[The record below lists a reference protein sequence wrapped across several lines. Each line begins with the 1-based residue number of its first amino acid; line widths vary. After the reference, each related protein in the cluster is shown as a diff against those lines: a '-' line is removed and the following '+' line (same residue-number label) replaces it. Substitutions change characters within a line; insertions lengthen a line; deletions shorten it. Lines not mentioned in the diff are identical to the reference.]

1 MADSSLGTAVLRT
14 RLDSSGLQ
22 SGLTKAKADTQ
33 AFAKDSI
40 TAVQGIGAA
49 VGAIAASQGVRA
61 YVRFLTSTAS
71 LAQQADAS
79 TRLFEKSLNRTN
91 QSLTSGAGLV
101 QRLSDR
107 FGVANTVI
115 EQSATLLL
123 RQGASLDD
131 IDRAL
136 TAAGASA
143 AAAGFDIS
151 TAFDNV
157 ATAVATG
164 RSELLE
170 TSGIV
175 TNLGP
180 VTQAYAR
187 SIGKTVEELT
197 QAEIIQA
204 RVNAIYKETASEIED
219 VDEILRGLPKAQ
231 ADWTRE
237 LRTFQES
244 AGGLARDVLLPI
256 TEAGTNIL
264 RFIND
269 LPEPV
274 KRAGTAMSGAAIG
287 ATALS
292 TGIFAIRTAMSGL
305 SALGLASFGPAGW
318 IILGTT
324 AVAGLVAVLTGRQN
338 SLDAAVTN
346 ASKALASGDTES
358 LTGALEEVIEK
369 VDGPVKTTLVE
380 LQDELRETGDV
391 GVDAAQRIGAALAEA
406 VSAKVKAERFVIEAE
421 LAALRRARDD
431 LQLNAGLQP
440 VGDLP
445 RLQAEL
451 RQVQFELQS
460 AGADLGSADPE
471 RVRALAQREAELQTE
486 IGMLKAAAEGT
497 EGVNAALAEYN
508 RQIAELETRLAGLP
522 GTIPTTTPAPTPRP
536 TGTTPTGTP
545 SDPVSVSIDDIRA
558 VNFGRAD
565 EDPYPRTRTGAN
577 LRAFLARELGITPFA
592 GLPQGVPLDPGAF
605 VRFGGV
611 HPLGITPHATVGGA
625 VRLDDPAAFARL
637 LLGGPELQERDL
649 GRVAQAQQEAN
660 DSAAEAA
667 RLAVAAEEAWRNNV
681 LFARGQS
688 ARYGTQAALDARTR
702 QALIQSFGITPDQLA
717 FGASYQGFR
726 PRETGPTDKAFIE
739 NFKTGVTEA
748 GDNLAETVIGAGR
761 GFLSTIDAFRDGNI
775 GAGIA
780 GLGSSAAGLIGLI
793 PGAGQAAQIVTGVF
807 GLVGD
812 LLGLTGGRQREDE
825 ERRRTAEARRN
836 QVSALE
842 FNFYFS
848 QSNTFQGDMTNSA
861 NQAKLREAGILTFRD
876 FEQTIR
882 RSILPELENLK
893 AKVAA
898 LT

>member
-1 MADSSLGTAVLRT
+1 MAEASLGTAVLRT
-14 RLDSSGLQ
+14 RLDSAGLSSGL
-22 SGLTKAKADTQ
+22 SKAKADTQ
-33 AFAKDSI
+33 AFAKDSV

-49 VGAIAASQGVRA
+49 IGAIAASQGVRA

-91 QSLTSGAGLV
+91 QSLSSGATLV

-131 IDRAL
+131 IERAL

-187 SIGKTVEELT
+187 SIGKTVDELT

-219 VDEILRGLPKAQ
+219 VDEILQGLPKAQ

-244 AGGLARDVLLPI
+244 AGGLARDVLIPI
-256 TEAGTNIL
+256 TEAGTSIL
-264 RFIND
+264 RIIND

-324 AVAGLVAVLTGRQN
+324 AVAGLVAVLSGN
-338 SLDAAVTN
+338 SDSLT
-346 ASKALASGDTES
+346 ASVDEATQALASGQKDS
-358 LTGALEEVIEK
+358 MVGALDEVITK
-369 VDGPVKTTLVE
+369 VDGPMRDSLSA
-380 LQDELRETGDV
+380 LREDLVQTGDV
-391 GVDAAQRIGAALAEA
+391 GVAQAQRIAAALVQTKIAD
-406 VSAKVKAERFVIEAE
+406 VGTRF
-421 LAALRRARDD
+421 L
-431 LQLNAGLQP
+431 GLSIGGP
-440 VGDLP
+440 TPIGD
-445 RLQAEL
+445 
-451 RQVQFELQS
+451 
-460 AGADLGSADPE
+460 
-471 RVRALAQREAELQTE
+471 ALATGGALLGNVNLRADILDALENNDLIRAIDLLQDALVAMTEAGFGRGRTQPLVD
-486 IGMLKAAAEGT
+486 L
-497 EGVNAALAEYN
+497 
-508 RQIAELETRLAGLP
+508 IAELGS
-522 GTIPTTTPAPTPRP
+522 IPNFQFTPPPTPTPTPTPRP
-536 TGTTPTGTP
+536 TGNAPTGTP

-558 VNFGRAD
+558 VNFGR
-565 EDPYPRTRTGAN
+565 EDDAYPRTRTGAN
-577 LRAFLARELGITPFA
+577 LRAFLARELGISPFA
-592 GLPQGVPLDPGAF
+592 GLPAGVPLDPGAF

-611 HPLGITPHATVGGA
+611 HPLGITPRATVGGA

-649 GRVAQAQQEAN
+649 GRLAQAQQEAN

-667 RLAVAAEEAWRNNV
+667 RLAIAAEEAWRNNV

-688 ARYGTQAALDARTR
+688 ARFGTQSALDAFTR
-702 QALIQSFGITPDQLA
+702 QALIQSYGITPEQLA
-717 FGASYQGFR
+717 LGSSYQGFR
-726 PRETGPTDKAFIE
+726 PRETGPTDRAFIE
-739 NFKTGVTEA
+739 TFKTGVTEA
-748 GDNLAETVIGAGR
+748 GENLAETVIGAGR

-780 GLGSSAAGLIGLI
+780 GLGSTTAGLLGLI
-793 PGAGQAAQIVTGVF
+793 PGAGQAASIVTGVF

-812 LLGLTGGRQREDE
+812 LLGLTSGRQREE
-825 ERRRTAEARRN
+825 EQRRRDAEARRN
-836 QVSALE
+836 QVTALE

-848 QSNTFQGDMTNSA
+848 QSNTFQGDMTNAA